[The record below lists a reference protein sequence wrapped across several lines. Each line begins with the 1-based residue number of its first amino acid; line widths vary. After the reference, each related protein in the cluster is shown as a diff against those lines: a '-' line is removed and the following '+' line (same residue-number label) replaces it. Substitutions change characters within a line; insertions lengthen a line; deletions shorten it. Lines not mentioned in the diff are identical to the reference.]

1 MKIQIHTRNSEL
13 AEDFREIVEEKLNS
27 MERFGVVIDRVEVEV
42 LHETNPRQGKH
53 SHRVVLTSHGSG
65 PLLRAEGAEF
75 NNLAAFDAAIKV
87 FALQIRKIHEKSK
100 DYKFFDRTILEM
112 FQVGGVEVHVHKYI
126 GPVDPTDPSLI
137 KARQALASAL
147 Y

>member
-13 AEDFREIVEEKLNS
+13 AEDFREIAEEKLNS

-53 SHRVVLTSHGSG
+53 SHRVVLTSHGTG

-100 DYKFFDRTILEM
+100 DYNRETLRNK
-112 FQVGGVEVHVHKYI
+112 EVI
-126 GPVDPTDPSLI
+126 
-137 KARQALASAL
+137 
-147 Y
+147 

>member
-13 AEDFREIVEEKLNS
+13 AEDFREIAEEKLNS

-53 SHRVVLTSHGSG
+53 SHRVVLTSHGTG

-87 FALQIRKIHEKSK
+87 FALQIRRIHEKSK
-100 DYKFFDRTILEM
+100 DYNRETLRNK
-112 FQVGGVEVHVHKYI
+112 EVI
-126 GPVDPTDPSLI
+126 
-137 KARQALASAL
+137 
-147 Y
+147 

>member
-53 SHRVVLTSHGSG
+53 SHRVVLTSHGTG

-100 DYKFFDRTILEM
+100 DYNRETLRNK
-112 FQVGGVEVHVHKYI
+112 EVI
-126 GPVDPTDPSLI
+126 
-137 KARQALASAL
+137 
-147 Y
+147 